1 MAENHAVP
9 VRIPPAPFR
18 PKSSLRFLGVLKQP
32 DSDPLEL
39 DEGDVVWSSDDHSS
53 PSSSPPIL
61 SEVRDRSYSPGGRHR
76 RSRPFPHEAIGLSAL
91 LASGDDGPMVRRG
104 GPAPAPASGEISAA
118 GGGIGRAVYGSAP
131 VNVPAWP
138 KGRARAAMNGWEEE
152 WGEYKKREGEEEE
165 DDEEEEMVPPHV
177 IVARSHVTR
186 FSVCEG
192 AGRTLK
198 GRDLRRV
205 RNAVFK
211 KTGFLD

>member
-1 MAENHAVP
+1 MAENHAAP

-61 SEVRDRSYSPGGRHR
+61 PEVRDRSYSPGSR
-76 RSRPFPHEAIGLSAL
+76 RRPFPQEAIGLSAL

-104 GPAPAPASGEISAA
+104 LPVPAPAPAPASGEIGAD

-138 KGRARAAMNGWEEE
+138 KGRARATMNGWDEE
-152 WGEYKKREGEEEE
+152 WDEYKKREEEE
-165 DDEEEEMVPPHV
+165 DDDDEEMVPPHV

-211 KTGFLD
+211 QTGFLD